1 MLDIKECR
9 KIKRDYTKSYEG
21 KKIIINIEGYP
32 LCYMIITHGDGKSW
46 GYFFD
51 TNQYI
56 FLGRSNQL
64 VDDANLQI
72 KQYNAFESDYE
83 IELIGG
89 NDAVKSVYSRLIR
102 YIGYN
107 YSYYR
112 NYYGSKDLKKAF
124 KINPT
129 LFANIVDCGALMS
142 PYNSNRFYYLDRLSS
157 RINDFDYTKPL
168 IKDAFKVPS
177 KWLKFLIREGCS
189 IEYVNLLRKYN
200 YSPTE
205 LETIGTWYIGSIPT
219 EIIPNKTAGLKYVSD
234 SLYRDYCNM
243 RVRLSDETK
252 RQFPIFPANVK
263 KHHDAIIPIYNREE
277 AYRREKELSD
287 KQTQYM
293 NNVYNEASKYN
304 YSDAEYCITACGK
317 LVELLVEG
325 TALHH
330 CVGSYVDSVSKG
342 KEYIL
347 FLRKVSE
354 PETPY
359 FTIDV
364 TPDGNVRQIHGLHN
378 CNMTDDIEPF
388 VQAWAEK
395 FKLDITNCSG
405 VRCALY
411 WYIEYGSNR

>member
-21 KKIIINIEGYP
+21 KKIIINVEGYP

-72 KQYNAFESDYE
+72 KQYDAFESDYE
-83 IELIGG
+83 VELIGG

-107 YSYYR
+107 YSWCR
-112 NYYGSKDLKKAF
+112 NYYGSNDLKRAF

-129 LFANIVDCGALMS
+129 LFANIIDCDALKS
-142 PYNSNRFYYLDRLSS
+142 PYSSDCFYFLDRLSS

-168 IKDAFKVPS
+168 IKAAFKIPS
-177 KWLKFLIREGCS
+177 KWLRFLIEESCS

-200 YSPTE
+200 YSPEE
-205 LETIGTWYIGSIPT
+205 LYAIGTWYIGSIPT

-234 SLYRDYCNM
+234 RLYRDYCNM
-243 RVRLSDETK
+243 RVELSDETK
-252 RQFPIFPANVK
+252 HQFPICPVNVK
-263 KHHDAIIPIYNREE
+263 KYHDTIVPIYNREK
-277 AYRREKELSD
+277 AYRKEKELND
-287 KQTQYM
+287 KQTQYI

-304 YSDAEYCITACGK
+304 YSDAEYCIVACEK

-325 TALHH
+325 TTLHH
-330 CVGSYVDSVSKG
+330 CVGSYIDSVSKG

-347 FLRKVSE
+347 FLRKTSE

-359 FTIDV
+359 FTVDV
-364 TPDGNVRQIHGLHN
+364 TPDGNVRQIHGSHN
-378 CNMTDDIEPF
+378 CNITDDIKPF
-388 VQAWAEK
+388 VESWAKK

-405 VRCALY
+405 IHCALY
-411 WYIEYGSNR
+411 